1 LSTASQ
7 HRLDGSA
14 ADLRAW
20 RNRCR
25 ARGVLPAM
33 GLLRDPLF
41 LLLMAAV
48 AAIAFFVVGLA
59 M

>member
-1 LSTASQ
+1 
-7 HRLDGSA
+7 
-14 ADLRAW
+14 
-20 RNRCR
+20 
-25 ARGVLPAM
+25 LPAM

-41 LLLMAAV
+41 LLLMAAA